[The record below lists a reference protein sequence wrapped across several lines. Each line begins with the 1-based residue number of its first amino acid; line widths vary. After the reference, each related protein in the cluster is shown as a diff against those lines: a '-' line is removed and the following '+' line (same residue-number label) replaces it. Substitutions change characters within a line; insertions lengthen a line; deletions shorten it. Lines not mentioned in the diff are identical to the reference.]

1 MTGGGKV
8 QLCFVDSNVWI
19 YAFNAAQDPL
29 KTSEANALIRSID
42 ICLSTQVIN
51 EVCYSLIRKASFD
64 ETRILNFIEAF
75 YQRYVVVGVRQL
87 KFGQRLCRL
96 MCGGGFAPPCEI
108 SSIFRDYAPCVRSSR
123 RRFWGQ
129 VSRKVRDFPHIR
141 RQSRKTPNFAWRTL
155 VVELDKHILTSASD
169 LRDRYNFSYW
179 DSLIVSSALA
189 AKADVL
195 YSEDMHHGLIVGS
208 QLEIINPF

>member
-1 MTGGGKV
+1 MTGGSKA

-19 YAFNAAQDPL
+19 YAFNAAQDPS
-29 KTSEANALIRSID
+29 KSSAANALIRSID

-64 ETRILNFIEAF
+64 EARILNFIEAF
-75 YQRYVVVGVRQL
+75 YQRYV
-87 KFGQRLCRL
+87 
-96 MCGGGFAPPCEI
+96 
-108 SSIFRDYAPCVRSSR
+108 
-123 RRFWGQ
+123 
-129 VSRKVRDFPHIR
+129 
-141 RQSRKTPNFAWRTL
+141 

-195 YSEDMHHGLIVGS
+195 YSEDMHHGLIVES